1 MYSSLGQALQRFK
14 PIEFDVREYRHELE
28 GLARHILRAVPSGE
42 GPGEPGLL
50 DMAPALGR
58 LRGERTVR
66 IWLHRIASTETRQ
79 LRRREK
85 PGPIDIY
92 LDAVVAGQKGHEI
105 PDRDDL
111 ALDLEIRMV
120 ILESFSGLPDNYRR
134 ALLLKEGKGLSVE
147 DVARLMGTTN
157 ASVRSVLYRARH
169 ALRERSGT

>member
-1 MYSSLGQALQRFK
+1 MYSSLGQGLQRFK
-14 PIEFDVREYRHELE
+14 PIEFDVQEYRRELE
-28 GLARHILRAVPSGE
+28 GLARHILRVVPSGE

-66 IWLHRIASTETRQ
+66 IWLHRIASTETRH

-92 LDAVVAGQKGHEI
+92 LDAVIAGQKGHEI

-111 ALDLEIRMV
+111 ALDLEIRMD
-120 ILESFSGLPDNYRR
+120 ILDSVSGLPDNYRR
-134 ALLLKEGKGLSVE
+134 ALLLKEGKGLTVE
-147 DVARLMGTTN
+147 GVARLMGTTN